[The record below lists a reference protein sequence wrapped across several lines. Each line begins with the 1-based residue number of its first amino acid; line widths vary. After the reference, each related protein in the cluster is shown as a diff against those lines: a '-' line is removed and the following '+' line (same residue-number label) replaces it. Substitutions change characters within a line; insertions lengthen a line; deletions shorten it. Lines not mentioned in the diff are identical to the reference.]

1 MNNEINNHNYNLEEN
16 NLHNSFD
23 NVNNNPRVYKVS
35 DNNNVI
41 INDNNKMNNYY
52 MRGDLNYNLNNGN
65 NSNVIGE
72 NNYNI
77 NKEINL

>member
-1 MNNEINNHNYNLEEN
+1 
-16 NLHNSFD
+16 
-23 NVNNNPRVYKVS
+23 
-35 DNNNVI
+35 
-41 INDNNKMNNYY
+41 